1 MTDYTHLG
9 PEQEIYATGMIY
21 DLKSLFAFLLC
32 VADTRKAKGKR
43 YILGTLLT
51 LILLAKL
58 GGEDKPTG
66 ITEWV
71 ANRVEQFV
79 EMKILSQAKAP
90 CHMTF
95 RRLLSFTIQAE
106 ELEHLVAEYHRS
118 QLKEGVEIL
127 LTIDGK
133 TLKGTIPAGEMRGT
147 HLLSVYVPDQGLVLI
162 EAAVDRKEN
171 EIVVAPKILKQ
182 VNLSGAIVIGDAMH
196 TQRGVSEQIVTAG
209 GNYIWTV
216 KSNQPRTEWAIE
228 KLFVHEA
235 CNVKLGAGLSKEIQA
250 ASLVN
255 KGHGRRE
262 TRTLWA
268 STELN
273 EYLDWPGVKQVFRLE
288 RLIWH
293 EKHHGYTREIVYGLT
308 SLSPQQAS
316 PKKLIRLLRSY
327 WSIESGLHYRR
338 DVTLHEDD
346 TRLTLGQAGQIMAI
360 LNNLVIGLCIRNGH
374 NNLAQARRRFSA
386 KPAEALKLIL
396 SCPTFTC

>member
-1 MTDYTHLG
+1 MTDYTYLG
-9 PEQEIYATGMIY
+9 PDQEIYATGMIY
-21 DLKSLFAFLLC
+21 DLKSLFAFLLR
-32 VADTRKAKGKR
+32 VVDTRKAKGKR

-71 ANRVEQFV
+71 ANRVEQLV
-79 EMKILSQAKAP
+79 EMKILPEANAP

-95 RRLLSFTIQAE
+95 RRILSFVIQAE
-106 ELEHLVAEYHRS
+106 ELERLVGEYHRS
-118 QLKEGVEIL
+118 QLKEGVEIV
-127 LTIDGK
+127 LTMDGK

-147 HLLSVYVPDQGLVLI
+147 HLLSVYVPDQGLVLV

-196 TQRGVSEQIVTAG
+196 TQRSVSEQIVTAG
-209 GNYIWTV
+209 GDYIWTV
-216 KSNQPRTEWAIE
+216 KGNQPRTEWAIE

-235 CNVKLGAGLSKEIQA
+235 CNVKLGAGLSKEIQV

-293 EKHHGYTREIVYGLT
+293 EKHHGYTREVVYGLT

-327 WSIESGLHYRR
+327 WGIEFALSPRC
-338 DVTLHEDD
+338 
-346 TRLTLGQAGQIMAI
+346 
-360 LNNLVIGLCIRNGH
+360 NPS
-374 NNLAQARRRFSA
+374 RRRYPPYPWA
-386 KPAEALKLIL
+386 GRTEHGYYQQ
-396 SCPTFTC
+396 SCDRAVHP